1 MGDAFITTN
10 NPILLKNTKKLRTVM
25 CEQKSATKQVINDN
39 LLKKANKNGFGN
51 DVGLVTNRCTSM
63 FDVLA
68 KFEKGSKE
76 YDELMYRITC
86 CQAYQQEVIDSCKG
100 IIPKQMPKSWYESK
114 GADDYEDDLVANKKP
129 YFFIYN
135 YKHIK
140 TKYTNYIK
148 NCNDKCKIR
157 FGIDLETLMSKKD
170 KTEDEIDFLYWFDKL
185 NPVSDNGGAMNR
197 ICHMLE
203 DEFEGLKYHISKSE
217 FDKHILMTNKS
228 IKKSL
233 IKDVLNV
240 YEEYKN
246 ETYAYVNGGNQSD
259 DKTQFEEKYKEK
271 IFAIC
276 NNEEDLAN
284 ILVSELYD
292 TSNSKHFIW
301 AMCGEYLVNKLLK
314 DNDYKIKYPIE
325 DENGDIEWNGTRYS
339 ITEERIDED
348 C

>member
-1 MGDAFITTN
+1 M
-10 NPILLKNTKKLRTVM
+10 
-25 CEQKSATKQVINDN
+25 
-39 LLKKANKNGFGN
+39 
-51 DVGLVTNRCTSM
+51 
-63 FDVLA
+63 
-68 KFEKGSKE
+68 
-76 YDELMYRITC
+76 
-86 CQAYQQEVIDSCKG
+86 
-100 IIPKQMPKSWYESK
+100 
-114 GADDYEDDLVANKKP
+114 
-129 YFFIYN
+129 
-135 YKHIK
+135 
-140 TKYTNYIK
+140 
-148 NCNDKCKIR
+148 
-157 FGIDLETLMSKKD
+157 
-170 KTEDEIDFLYWFDKL
+170 
-185 NPVSDNGGAMNR
+185 
-197 ICHMLE
+197 
-203 DEFEGLKYHISKSE
+203 FEGLKYHISKSE

-325 DENGDIEWNGTRYS
+325 DENGNIEWNGTRYS

>member
-1 MGDAFITTN
+1 
-10 NPILLKNTKKLRTVM
+10 
-25 CEQKSATKQVINDN
+25 
-39 LLKKANKNGFGN
+39 
-51 DVGLVTNRCTSM
+51 
-63 FDVLA
+63 
-68 KFEKGSKE
+68 
-76 YDELMYRITC
+76 
-86 CQAYQQEVIDSCKG
+86 
-100 IIPKQMPKSWYESK
+100 
-114 GADDYEDDLVANKKP
+114 
-129 YFFIYN
+129 
-135 YKHIK
+135 
-140 TKYTNYIK
+140 
-148 NCNDKCKIR
+148 
-157 FGIDLETLMSKKD
+157 
-170 KTEDEIDFLYWFDKL
+170 
-185 NPVSDNGGAMNR
+185 
-197 ICHMLE
+197 
-203 DEFEGLKYHISKSE
+203 
-217 FDKHILMTNKS
+217 MTNKS

-259 DKTQFEEKYKEK
+259 DKTQFEEKYREK

-292 TSNSKHFIW
+292 TSNSKHFVW